1 MRDPLGPPFAVRDG
15 CWGDAQD
22 GLFGAV
28 AHGRPV
34 LVRVGRDRDRQ
45 ITVYDAATGVTI
57 GAAGVGK
64 WHAMGGF
71 ITSHL
76 STDHVGPVLVTAL
89 DGEVVRQWRL
99 PHPAPAAP
107 ELRLARPGDVKA
119 PWVCAVT
126 SYVHDGRMVLV
137 LGDSDGVVRRFDAAS
152 GAEVAPPLV
161 HDDRIHR
168 IAAYTVDGRPHLAC
182 GEDTGRLWRWDA
194 VTGVPV
200 GPPVSA
206 HLELYFAIVPFEIG
220 GRTLLA
226 TSSADQSIRRVD
238 PVSGDLVGDFRA
250 FEEGAAVCLAP
261 GPVLA
266 VVEGGNLWRFDL
278 ATFEPVAAPVR
289 FGDEC
294 LEAVCALDVDG
305 RAALFV
311 AGEKTIRRFDATT
324 GEPWPTGPAA

>member
-1 MRDPLGPPFAVRDG
+1 MRDPLGPPFAVRDWS
-15 CWGDAQD
+15 WGDAQG

-28 AHGRPV
+28 AYGRPV
-34 LVRVGRDRDRQ
+34 LVRVGGDRGRQ
-45 ITVYDAATGVTI
+45 IRVYDAATGVTI
-57 GAAGVGK
+57 GVSGVGG
-64 WHAMGGF
+64 WHAMGGL
-71 ITSHL
+71 IRSHL
-76 STDHVGPVLVTAL
+76 SSDRGEPVLVTAL

-107 ELRLARPGDVKA
+107 DLRLARPGDLKA

-126 SYVHDGRMVLV
+126 SYVHDGRTVLV
-137 LGDSDGVVRRFDAAS
+137 LGDSDGAVRRFDAVS

-161 HDDRIHR
+161 HEGSVNR
-168 IAAYTVDGRPHLAC
+168 IAVYTVGDRTHLAC

-250 FEEGAAVCLAP
+250 FEEGAAVCLAS

-266 VVEGGNLWRFDL
+266 VAEGHNLWRFDP
-278 ATFEPVAAPVR
+278 ATFEPVAAPVS
-289 FGDEC
+289 FGDEY
-294 LEAVCALDVDG
+294 LEAVCALEVDG

-311 AGEKTIRRFDATT
+311 AGEKTIHRFDATT